1 MFKKKATPPILTRHP
16 IRKFGNNRNT
26 DGFSLMELMMV
37 VLIIGIF
44 SAVAVPS
51 WNAFI
56 SRQRT
61 RTVNGSVLQA
71 FKTAQ
76 AEAKR
81 YKADYVLEFDTA
93 ADPPEYSIYQA
104 PPEGETVP
112 DEDKIWEALD
122 GGGEIEAGQIK
133 LYVQANGTETD
144 PDTITFDELGSVKD
158 PEIKAQD
165 QNTDGFTVTVSTA
178 QDGNERCVIVQ
189 TILGAM
195 RTAEGDDCP

>member
-1 MFKKKATPPILTRHP
+1 MLKNTRFKQTICSMLRTSKHQNKNV
-16 IRKFGNNRNT
+16 G
-26 DGFSLMELMMV
+26 GFSLIELMIV

-61 RTVNGSVLQA
+61 RTVNGFVLQA
-71 FKTAQ
+71 LKTAQ

-93 ADPPEYSIYQA
+93 ADPPEYSIYQDQ
-104 PPEGETVP
+104 EGGVA
-112 DEDKIWEALD
+112 DEDKLWEILD
-122 GGGEIEAGQIK
+122 PNPGKKPEQKQGIIV
-133 LYVQANGTETD
+133 LETSNP
-144 PDTITFDELGSVKD
+144 PDNTITFDSLGAT
-158 PEIKAQD
+158 EQ
-165 QNTDGFTVTVSTA
+165 TGFQVTVSLPN
-178 QDGNERCVIVQ
+178 GNMERCVIVE
-189 TILGAM
+189 TTLGAM

>member
-61 RTVNGSVLQA
+61 RTINGSVLQA

-93 ADPPEYSIYQA
+93 ADPPEYSIYA
-104 PPEGETVP
+104 EGTA
-112 DEDKIWEALD
+112 DEDKIWEILD
-122 GGGEIEAGQIK
+122 PNPGKELDQKQGMIV
-133 LYVQANGTETD
+133 LETSNP
-144 PDTITFDELGSVKD
+144 PDNTITFDSLGAT
-158 PEIKAQD
+158 EQ
-165 QNTDGFTVTVSTA
+165 TDFQVTVSLPN
-178 QDGNERCVIVQ
+178 GNMERCVIVG
-189 TILGAM
+189 TALGAM
-195 RTAEGDDCP
+195 RTAEGGDCP